1 MIQKNNPF
9 NRLLIRF
16 FYFSSE
22 IRNQVIGKIRDRI
35 IWEIRN
41 LTEKSG
47 MIPLRKMILLKN
59 RLISGE
65 GGTVTGVRIGI
76 ITGVSGTDFN
86 GNGKT
91 GRSD

>member
-16 FYFSSE
+16 FYFSS
-22 IRNQVIGKIRDRI
+22 
-35 IWEIRN
+35 EIRN